1 MIIVS
6 FILYNL
12 YVDIN
17 YPSFLIFS
25 QKRRVDKQCFF
36 ALNSD
41 RQTDRQ
47 TDRQNKS
54 VLLDASNL
62 YFKGTRMFMIFMDI
76 MRPFYVAS
84 YQ

>member
-1 MIIVS
+1 M
-6 FILYNL
+6 LL
-12 YVDIN
+12 CTK
-17 YPSFLIFS
+17 L
-25 QKRRVDKQCFF
+25 
-36 ALNSD
+36 